1 MVSALTWSWAR
12 RVASVE
18 LEQQIAA
25 LHPASFAWALACTR
39 WNATEAEEVLQS
51 VYLSILEGRAR
62 FDGRSA
68 LKTWLFAVVRNMA
81 ARARR
86 RRWLEARAPWKL
98 LSGAEA
104 DHADPAAAEERGAR
118 VRRAL
123 GTLPAR
129 QREVLDLVFFHEMT
143 VEQAAGVMEVS
154 PGTARTHYHRGKLR
168 LLALLGEENAP

>member
-1 MVSALTWSWAR
+1 MS
-12 RVASVE
+12 SVE

-39 WNATEAEEVLQS
+39 WNAAEAEEVLQS

-68 LKTWLFAVVRNMA
+68 FKTWLFAVVRNMA

-86 RRWLEARAPWKL
+86 RRWLEARVPWKL
-98 LSGAEA
+98 VPGSAV
-104 DHADPAAAEERGAR
+104 DPRTSDPLLVEERGAR

-143 VEQAAGVMEVS
+143 VEQAAEVMDVS
-154 PGTARTHYHRGKLR
+154 TGTARTHSHRGKLR
-168 LLALLGEENAP
+168 LLELLGPEDLR

>member
-1 MVSALTWSWAR
+1 
-12 RVASVE
+12 VAPAE

-39 WNATEAEEVLQS
+39 WNAAEAEEVLQS

-62 FDGRSA
+62 FDGRSTF
-68 LKTWLFAVVRNMA
+68 KTWLFAVVRNMA
-81 ARARR
+81 ARAQR

-98 LSGAEA
+98 LPGRHAEPVDPLTSRETGA
-104 DHADPAAAEERGAR
+104 G

-123 GTLPAR
+123 GMLPPR

-143 VEQAAGVMEVS
+143 VEQASEVMEVS
-154 PGTARTHYHRGKLR
+154 IGTARTHYHRGKLR
-168 LLALLGEENAP
+168 LLELLGSEDLP

>member
-1 MVSALTWSWAR
+1 MVPAD
-12 RVASVE
+12 

-39 WNATEAEEVLQS
+39 WNAAEADEVLQS

-68 LKTWLFAVVRNMA
+68 FKTWLFSVVRNMA
-81 ARARR
+81 ARGRR
-86 RRWLEARAPWKL
+86 RHWLEERAPWKTFL
-98 LSGAEA
+98 GAAREQPDSLDA
-104 DHADPAAAEERGAR
+104 LASAERGAH

-123 GTLPAR
+123 GQLAAR

-143 VEQAAGVMEVS
+143 VEEAARVMGVAL
-154 PGTARTHYHRGKLR
+154 GTARVHYHRGKLR
-168 LLALLGEENAP
+168 LLELLGPEDRR

>member
-1 MVSALTWSWAR
+1 MAAP
-12 RVASVE
+12 AE

-39 WNATEAEEVLQS
+39 WNAAEAEEVLQS

-62 FDGRSA
+62 FDGRSTF
-68 LKTWLFAVVRNMA
+68 KTWLFAVVRNVA

-86 RRWLEARAPWKL
+86 RRWLEARAPWRL
-98 LSGAEA
+98 LVGAEA
-104 DHADPAAAEERGAR
+104 EPVDPLTAEEKGAR

-143 VEQAAGVMEVS
+143 VEQAAEVMEVS
-154 PGTARTHYHRGKLR
+154 TGTARTHYHRGKLR
-168 LLALLGEENAP
+168 LLELLGSEDLP

>member
-1 MVSALTWSWAR
+1 
-12 RVASVE
+12 VAPAE

-39 WNATEAEEVLQS
+39 WNAAEAEEVLQS

-62 FDGRSA
+62 FDGRSTF
-68 LKTWLFAVVRNMA
+68 KTWLFAVVRNVA

-86 RRWLEARAPWKL
+86 RRWLEARAAWKL
-98 LSGAEA
+98 LLGTHAEP
-104 DHADPAAAEERGAR
+104 ADPLTAREKGAR

-143 VEQAAGVMEVS
+143 VEQAAEVMEVS
-154 PGTARTHYHRGKLR
+154 IGTARTHYHRGKLR
-168 LLALLGEENAP
+168 LLELLGSEDLP

>member
-1 MVSALTWSWAR
+1 
-12 RVASVE
+12 VASVE

-39 WNATEAEEVLQS
+39 WNTSEAEEVLQS
-51 VYLSILEGRAR
+51 VYLSILEGRAH
-62 FDGRSA
+62 FDGRSSF
-68 LKTWLFAVVRNMA
+68 KTWLFAVVRNMA

-86 RRWLEARAPWKL
+86 RRWLEERWKTL
-98 LSGAEA
+98 GGATVGA
-104 DHADPAAAEERGAR
+104 AVDPVLTEERGAR

-143 VEQAAGVMEVS
+143 VEQAAEVMDVS
-154 PGTARTHYHRGKLR
+154 TGTARTHYHRGKLR
-168 LLALLGEENAP
+168 LLELLGTEDLP

>member
-1 MVSALTWSWAR
+1 
-12 RVASVE
+12 VASVE

-39 WNATEAEEVLQS
+39 WNAVEAEEVLQS

-68 LKTWLFAVVRNMA
+68 FKTWLFAVVRNMA

-86 RRWLEARAPWKL
+86 RRWLEARAPWAML
-98 LSGAEA
+98 VGSS
-104 DHADPAAAEERGAR
+104 DDPPDPVAAEERGAR
-118 VRRAL
+118 IRRAL
-123 GTLPAR
+123 GTLPLR

-143 VEQAAGVMEVS
+143 VEQAAQVMEVS
-154 PGTARTHYHRGKLR
+154 TGTARTHYHRGKLR
-168 LLALLGEENAP
+168 LLELLGEEDSP

>member
-1 MVSALTWSWAR
+1 
-12 RVASVE
+12 VASVE

-39 WNATEAEEVLQS
+39 WNTVEAEEVLQS

-68 LKTWLFAVVRNMA
+68 FKTWLFAVVRNMA

-86 RRWLEARAPWKL
+86 RRWLEARAPWRML
-98 LSGAEA
+98 RGSHAVLTDPVA
-104 DHADPAAAEERGAR
+104 DEERGAR
-118 VRRAL
+118 IRRAL
-123 GTLPAR
+123 GTLPLR

-143 VEQAAGVMEVS
+143 VERAAEVMEVS
-154 PGTARTHYHRGKLR
+154 TGTARTHYHRGKLR
-168 LLALLGEENAP
+168 LLELLGEEDVP

>member
-1 MVSALTWSWAR
+1 
-12 RVASVE
+12 VASVE

-39 WNATEAEEVLQS
+39 WNSTEAEEVLQS
-51 VYLSILEGRAR
+51 AYLSILEGRAR

-68 LKTWLFAVVRNMA
+68 FRTWLFGVVRNMA

-86 RRWLEARAPWKL
+86 RQWLESREPWRVLLRGSEAAPP
-98 LSGAEA
+98 
-104 DHADPAAAEERGAR
+104 DPVVTEERGAR

-143 VEQAAGVMEVS
+143 VEQAAEVMDVAT
-154 PGTARTHYHRGKLR
+154 GTARTHYHRGKLR
-168 LLALLGEENAP
+168 LLELLGTEDLP